1 MRIRDWSSD
10 VCSSDLTPGAREVL
24 EILDLRIVCVEQHR
38 QADERPDA
46 AHVDTAA
53 RFGPKRE
60 QRAGA
65 AAGEVDIA
73 GEQRVGDRPAAAQL
87 HHLNLDAVD
96 AHRFRMLLEDSKSV
110 VQGKRVSVRVY
121 LGGRRINKKKK

>member
-53 RFGPKRE
+53 RFGTNRE

-87 HHLNLDAVD
+87 HHLKLDAV
-96 AHRFRMLLEDSKSV
+96 EDRKSTRLNSSH
-110 VQGKRVSVRVY
+110 QCASGMSFS
-121 LGGRRINKKKK
+121 LCKKKNNLIYYIY

>member
-38 QADERPDA
+38 QAVERPDA

-65 AAGEVDIA
+65 AAGDVDIA
-73 GEQRVGDRPAAAQL
+73 GEQRVGDRSEA
-87 HHLNLDAVD
+87 
-96 AHRFRMLLEDSKSV
+96 S
-110 VQGKRVSVRVY
+110 RVGTKCVSTWRSWW
-121 LGGRRINKKKK
+121 RQDH